1 MLTVQITLDFFS
13 HGGLMKRSRQET
25 LALLKAGHD
34 VVVITDLRWT
44 SHMYQFEEY
53 KSRLKIIP
61 IKPIYIYG
69 FRNISRQLSFTLKIY
84 YVLKNLAKKMT
95 IDLIVSHLAVSSYVV
110 APVAKKLNIPSV
122 LVIQDVIRDR
132 IETGNPYTWWET
144 LVFKHS
150 NLYAFKRM
158 NYIVVVSKYDK
169 KLVEMDGANPETTF
183 IKYNAVNTELF
194 TPDEKV
200 QKDIDILFIGRL
212 SIEKGIDI
220 LLDALT
226 FLSDRK
232 KVVIIGD
239 GPLKRELELQSH
251 KVKHQ
256 NILFEGFI
264 DHTLLPI
271 YIRRSK
277 IVVTPSRSECQASV
291 PLESMACGVP
301 VIASRVSGM
310 EDSIQNGKNSWLL
323 DLNTP
328 KNLGKLIE
336 IVLNDAITLK
346 KVGEIARKRAEFFS
360 ENKFNK
366 DIIAF
371 YQSLIETY
379 KKFAED
385 SFKHATLIKIE

>member
-1 MLTVQITLDFFS
+1 MIIVQITLDFFS

-44 SHMYQFEEY
+44 SHMYQFKEY
-53 KSRLKIIP
+53 KNKLKIIP

-84 YVLKNLAKKMT
+84 YVIKNLAKKKT
-95 IDLIVSHLAVSSYVV
+95 IDLIVSHLAVSCYAV
-110 APVAKKLNIPSV
+110 APIANKLKIPSV

-132 IETGNPYTWWET
+132 IATGNPYNWWET
-144 LVFKHS
+144 QLFIHS

-169 KLVEMDGANPETTF
+169 KLVLMDGANLETTF

-194 TPDEKV
+194 TPDENI
-200 QKDIDILFIGRL
+200 QKEIDILFIGRL

-220 LLDALT
+220 LIDALK
-226 FLSDRK
+226 FLSDK
-232 KVVIIGD
+232 KKILIIGD
-239 GPLKRELELQSH
+239 GPLRRELELQAQ
-251 KVKHQ
+251 KVNQQ
-256 NILFEGFI
+256 NIIFEGFI
-264 DHTLLPI
+264 DHTLLPR

-310 EDSIQNGKNSWLL
+310 EDSIQNGKSGWLL
-323 DLNTP
+323 EKNNSE
-328 KNLGKLIE
+328 NLGKLIE
-336 IVLNDAITLK
+336 LVLNDENTLK
-346 KVGEIARKRAEFFS
+346 KVGKTARKRSEFFS
-360 ENKFNK
+360 ENKFSK
-366 DIIAF
+366 DIIDF
-371 YQSLIETY
+371 YQMLI
-379 KKFAED
+379 D
-385 SFKHATLIKIE
+385 KHKEK

>member
-1 MLTVQITLDFFS
+1 MLIVQITLDFFS

-44 SHMYQFEEY
+44 SHMYQFKEY
-53 KSRLKIIP
+53 KNRLKIVK

-84 YVLKNLAKKMT
+84 YALKNLAKKKI
-95 IDLIVSHLAVSSYVV
+95 IDLIVSHQAVSCYAV
-110 APVAKKLNIPSV
+110 APVAKKLKIPSV

-132 IETGNPYTWWET
+132 IATGNPYNWWET
-144 LVFKHS
+144 QLFIHS

-158 NYIVVVSKYDK
+158 NYIVVVSKYNK
-169 KLVEMDGANPETTF
+169 KLVLMDGANPETIF

-194 TPDEKV
+194 TPDNKI

-220 LLDALT
+220 LIDALKY
-226 FLSDRK
+226 LSDK
-232 KVVIIGD
+232 KKCLIIGD
-239 GPLKRELELQSH
+239 GPLRKELQLQAQ
-251 KVKHQ
+251 KVNHQ
-256 NILFEGFI
+256 NIIFEGFI
-264 DHTLLPI
+264 DHTLLPR

-277 IVVTPSRSECQASV
+277 IVVTPSRSECHASV

-323 DLNTP
+323 DMNTSE
-328 KNLGKLIE
+328 NLGKLIE
-336 IVLNDAITLK
+336 LVLNDEITLK
-346 KVGEIARKRAEFFS
+346 KVGKMARKRAEFFS
-360 ENKFNK
+360 ENKFYKN
-366 DIIAF
+366 ITEF
-371 YQSLIETY
+371 YQLLIATY
-379 KKFAED
+379 KKKV
-385 SFKHATLIKIE
+385 SF